1 MTETDARLRELIAA
15 AFAPSPPRRL
25 GVAVSGG
32 GDSVALLHLLAEWSA
47 ESGTALRAVTV
58 DHGLR
63 PEAATEAE
71 DVARTCAALAIGHDV
86 LRWTGWDGRG
96 NLPDQARRARY
107 RLMSDWARAWDIGD
121 VALGHTADDQAE
133 TFLMRLARGSGVD
146 GLAAMLPVRA
156 KDGVRWHRPLLA
168 ARREELRDWLRQ
180 REIVWV
186 EDPTNDDP
194 TYDRV
199 RVRQALAVLAPLG
212 IGVEGMFATAERLRQ
227 ASDALRHAARD
238 LARVAVKG
246 EGGGLVIDRAR
257 LEAAPADLRDRL
269 LAQALI
275 WVSGADYR
283 PRYQS
288 LSQIRAGIAAGKPT
302 TLMGC
307 LILPRKAEVRVIREP
322 AAAEAAGEVAVGQ
335 VWDGRWRVAVPSGS
349 VEELTVRALGEAGLR
364 QCPDWRAGGLPRPTV
379 LSSPAVWQGARLIA
393 APLAGKAEGWQAEL
407 IKSDDDYFNSLILH

>member
-1 MTETDARLRELIAA
+1 MTEADTRLAKMIAA

-32 GDSVALLHLLAEWSA
+32 GDSVALLHLLADWARGSV
-47 ESGTALRAVTV
+47 TVLRAVTV

-63 PEAATEAE
+63 PEAATEAA
-71 DVARTCAALAIGHDV
+71 DVARACLGLGVDHDV

-107 RLMSDWARAWDIGD
+107 RLMADWAQALDIGD

-146 GLAAMLPVRA
+146 GLAAMLPVRVQ
-156 KDGVRWHRPLLA
+156 DGMCWHRPVLA
-168 ARREELRDWLRQ
+168 ARRDELRDWLSHRG
-180 REIVWV
+180 IAWV
-186 EDPTNDDP
+186 DDPTNDDP
-194 TYDRV
+194 AYDRV
-199 RVRQALAVLAPLG
+199 RVRQALAVLAPLR
-212 IGVEGMFATAERLRQ
+212 IGVEGMLATAERLRR

-238 LARVAVKG
+238 LAYAAVKG

-257 LEAAPADLRDRL
+257 LEAAPQEIRDRL

-283 PRYQS
+283 PRYHS
-288 LSQIRAGIAAGKPT
+288 LGMIWAAIAEGKRT

-307 LILPRKAEVRVIREP
+307 LILPRKAQVFVTREP
-322 AAAEAAGEVAVGQ
+322 AAAKAAGEVAVGQ
-335 VWDGRWRVAVPSGS
+335 VWDGHWL
-349 VEELTVRALGEAGLR
+349 LTGPTGGAKKLTIRALGEAGVR
-364 QCPDWRAGGLPRPTV
+364 QCPDWRAGGLQRPMV
-379 LSSPAVWQGARLIA
+379 LSSPAIWQGARLIA
-393 APLAGKAEGWQAEL
+393 APLAGKTEGWRAES
-407 IKSDDDYFNSLILH
+407 IKSDDDFFNSLILH

>member
-1 MTETDARLRELIAA
+1 MTEADARLTELIAA
-15 AFAPSPPRRL
+15 AFAPSPPQRL

-32 GDSVALLHLLAEWSA
+32 GDSVALLHLLAEWAA

-107 RLMSDWARAWDIGD
+107 RLMADWARARDIGD

-146 GLAAMLPVRA
+146 GLAAMLPARRSG
-156 KDGVRWHRPLLA
+156 GVLWHRPLLA
-168 ARREELRDWLRQ
+168 ARREALRLWLTARG
-180 REIVWV
+180 IGWV
-186 EDPTNDDP
+186 DDPSNDDP
-194 TYDRV
+194 AYDRV
-199 RVRQALAVLAPLG
+199 RVRMALAVLAPLG
-212 IGVEGMFATAERLRQ
+212 IGVEGMLATAERLRR

-238 LARVAVKG
+238 LARAAVKG
-246 EGGGLVIDRAR
+246 EGGGLVINRAR
-257 LEAAPADLRDRL
+257 LEVAPEELRDRL

-288 LSQIRAGIAAGKPT
+288 LSLIRAGIAAGKRT

-307 LILPRKAEVRVIREP
+307 LILPRKAEVHVMREP
-322 AAAEAAGEVAVGQ
+322 AATEAAGEVAVGQ
-335 VWDGRWRVAVPSGS
+335 VWDGRWRVVAPSGA
-349 VEELTVRALGEAGLR
+349 EEKLTIRALGEAGLQ
-364 QCPDWRAGGLPRPTV
+364 QCPDWRKGGLLRPTV

-393 APLAGKAEGWQAEL
+393 APLAGKAEGWRAEL
-407 IKSDDDYFNSLILH
+407 IKSDDDFSNSLILH

>member
-1 MTETDARLRELIAA
+1 MIAA

-32 GDSVALLHLLAEWSA
+32 GDSVALLHLLADWA
-47 ESGTALRAVTV
+47 RESGTVVRAVTV

-71 DVARTCAALAIGHDV
+71 GVARTCVALGVGHDV

-107 RLMSDWARAWDIGD
+107 RLMADWAQAQDIAD
-121 VALGHTADDQAE
+121 VALGHTTDDQAE

-146 GLAAMLPVRA
+146 GLAAMLPVRM
-156 KDGVRWHRPLLA
+156 KDSIRWHRPLLA
-168 ARREELRDWLRQ
+168 ARRDALRNWLSHRG
-180 REIVWV
+180 IAWV

-194 TYDRV
+194 AYDRV
-199 RVRQALAVLAPLG
+199 RVRQALAILAPLG
-212 IGVEGMFATAERLRQ
+212 IGVEGIQATAERLRR

-238 LARVAVKG
+238 LARGAVKG
-246 EGGGLVIDRAR
+246 EGGGLVIDRAK
-257 LEAAPADLRDRL
+257 LEAAPEDLRDRL

-283 PRYQS
+283 PRYQA
-288 LSQIRAGIAAGKPT
+288 LAQVWAGIAAGKRT

-307 LILPRKAEVRVIREP
+307 LILPRKASVRVIREP
-322 AAAEAAGEVAVGQ
+322 AAAEAVGEVAVGQ
-335 VWDGRWRVAVPSGS
+335 VWDGRWR
-349 VEELTVRALGEAGLR
+349 LTGPGGGAEKLTIRALGEAGVQ
-364 QCPDWRAGGLPRPTV
+364 QCPDWRAGGLPRPV
-379 LSSPAVWQGARLIA
+379 MLSSPAVWQGVRLIS
-393 APLAGKAEGWQAEL
+393 APLAGKAEGWWAES
-407 IKSDDDYFNSLILH
+407 IKSDDDFFNSLILH